1 MYWVISGPSDNPLT
15 GTIILKQ
22 GQTAWEQ
29 IAPYLPV
36 LTALVSVVGIGMT
49 CLLANRAREIA
60 TQQKKIAEDKLEI
73 DAFDKIYNVV
83 LAYDKFFTILLT
95 PALTKQD
102 IKSGSQ
108 DFLVYSTYYHIF
120 FSNNLHH
127 IFRKTSYL
135 LSKLAD
141 FRDENLDFELYSA
154 KKVAIYDE
162 KVEEINEEL
171 RKIKHILKIFLP
183 DILKRKSYPPI
194 STIFPASPDKP
205 QPTAPATDQSPPT
218 P

>member
-60 TQQKKIAEDKLEI
+60 TQQKKIAEDKLAI
-73 DAFDKIYNVV
+73 DAFDKIYNVIQ
-83 LAYDKFFTILLT
+83 AYDKFFALLLT
-95 PALTKQD
+95 PELTAD
-102 IKSGSQ
+102 EIKKGAQEFLLYSG
-108 DFLVYSTYYHIF
+108 YYHIF
-120 FSNNLHH
+120 FEDDCHYIFDCAGKLLSQFADYRELNLNL
-127 IFRKTSYL
+127 RKFQPDELSVFQIKTQKITCELGKLRYL
-135 LSKLAD
+135 LIVFIPDVL
-141 FRDENLDFELYSA
+141 
-154 KKVAIYDE
+154 KK
-162 KVEEINEEL
+162 
-171 RKIKHILKIFLP
+171 
-183 DILKRKSYPPI
+183 KSLTPI